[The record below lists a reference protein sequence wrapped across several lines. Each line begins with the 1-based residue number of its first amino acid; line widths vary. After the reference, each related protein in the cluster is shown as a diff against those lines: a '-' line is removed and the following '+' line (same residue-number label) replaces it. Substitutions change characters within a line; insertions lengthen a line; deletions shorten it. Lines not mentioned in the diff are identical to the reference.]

1 MPSMEM
7 VTGRLGRERRQRGSV
22 SEVVLLA
29 AVAFEC
35 LVAGTWEAGRCCCR
49 VAVVVV
55 CAEGV
60 PASKVKPESDFPVS
74 GREGSLTNQSSK
86 SGPVE
91 LGLVLVGSVG
101 SGVSFVDGKTL
112 GNLDD
117 SLADVGQ
124 LGLVLVGSGVLIVDG
139 KSSWNFDDLPAD
151 VGQLG
156 LGLMPGDTGILSDD
170 LECSWADLGISS
182 RSIG

>member
-1 MPSMEM
+1 
-7 VTGRLGRERRQRGSV
+7 
-22 SEVVLLA
+22 
-29 AVAFEC
+29 
-35 LVAGTWEAGRCCCR
+35 
-49 VAVVVV
+49 VVV

-74 GREGSLTNQSSK
+74 GREGSLTNQSSR
-86 SGPVE
+86 SGPDE
-91 LGLVLVGSVG
+91 LGLVFVG
-101 SGVSFVDGKTL
+101 SGVSSVDGKTL
-112 GNLDD
+112 RNLDD
-117 SLADVGQ
+117 SPADVGQ
-124 LGLVLVGSGVLIVDG
+124 LGLVFVGSGVFFADG

>member
-1 MPSMEM
+1 MPSTEM
-7 VTGRLGRERRQRGSV
+7 VAGRLGRERRQRGSV
-22 SEVVLLA
+22 SEVLLLE

-35 LVAGTWEAGRCCCR
+35 LAVAGTWEPGRCCR

-74 GREGSLTNQSSK
+74 GREGSVVNQSSR
-86 SGPVE
+86 SGPVDDV
-91 LGLVLVGSVG
+91 GLV
-101 SGVSFVDGKTL
+101 F
-112 GNLDD
+112 
-117 SLADVGQ
+117 
-124 LGLVLVGSGVLIVDG
+124 VLVGSGVLFVDG
-139 KSSWNFDDLPAD
+139 KSSTNLDVLPAD

-156 LGLMPGDTGILSDD
+156 LAPGDTGILSDD

>member
-7 VTGRLGRERRQRGSV
+7 VAGRLGRERRQRGSV
-22 SEVVLLA
+22 SEVLLLA

-35 LVAGTWEAGRCCCR
+35 LVAGTWEAGRCCR

-74 GREGSLTNQSSK
+74 GREGSVVNQSSR
-86 SGPVE
+86 SGPVDE
-91 LGLVLVGSVG
+91 VGLV
-101 SGVSFVDGKTL
+101 F
-112 GNLDD
+112 
-117 SLADVGQ
+117 
-124 LGLVLVGSGVLIVDG
+124 VLVGSGVLFVDG
-139 KSSWNFDDLPAD
+139 KSSTNLDVLPAD

-156 LGLMPGDTGILSDD
+156 LAPGDTGILSDD